1 MEKERLIKQLPV
13 SRFGALQRPRRG
25 ICCLKV
31 CNASEA
37 VLGPDPAGCFWIYPH
52 SRTGTTS
59 AVCRAPFGS
68 RQAQRGRQLDP
79 HPAQQQ
85 GQQRYPC
92 RHIPRR
98 SRQDAVDRP
107 RCQPVQQ
114 GFRRKHGGHYRHRM
128 PQHQPR
134 KPITQSHLNPPPRL
148 HRATV
153 AAMYRRTTGHSGPHA
168 GAGIRYQ

>member
-85 GQQRYPC
+85 GQRRNPC
-92 RHIPRR
+92 RHVCIEQPLPPCIGG
-98 SRQDAVDRP
+98 QQGIVGHMLAQVFGINDDPAAAVVID
-107 RCQPVQQ
+107 QPVDGRIEEVDQ
-114 GFRRKHGGHYRHRM
+114 
-128 PQHQPR
+128 
-134 KPITQSHLNPPPRL
+134 RL
-148 HRATV
+148 
-153 AAMYRRTTGHSGPHA
+153 SIGP
-168 GAGIRYQ
+168 